1 MPHRSSNMRD
11 AAIEA
16 SAIGFTAKAT
26 QGGAAAGLL
35 GWFVQVNW
43 LGLTGVLVAVIG
55 LVANLYFQR
64 RRDKREQE
72 RDRREHAEHLARM
85 AQITG
90 VCDDADR

>member
-1 MPHRSSNMRD
+1 MPHRSSSMRD

-64 RRDKREQE
+64 RRDKRE
-72 RDRREHAEHLARM
+72 HAEHLARM

>member
-1 MPHRSSNMRD
+1 MPHRSSNMQD

-64 RRDKREQE
+64 RRDKRE
-72 RDRREHAEHLARM
+72 HAEHLARM
-85 AQITG
+85 AQIKG